1 MKTVILCGGRGT
13 RIRDVADN
21 IPKPMIPVG
30 GLPILWHLMKYY
42 AHWGHHEFVLCLGYK
57 AEVIKDFFLNYKTR
71 TSDFTL
77 TLGESQE
84 IQFHTKNQEF
94 DWRVTLV
101 DTGLEAMTGARIRKV
116 EKYLDGDENFFLT
129 YGDGLSN
136 VDLGKLMAFHQS
148 HGKIMTLSGVHPTG
162 RFGEIISD
170 AEGQVVEFNEKPS
183 VSGGRVSGGFFVCRR
198 KIFQYLDSREDLVFE
213 SEPMGR
219 LAKDRQLGLYEHNGF
234 WQPMDTYRD
243 YVALN
248 ALVSRGNAPWMLWK

>member
-21 IPKPMIPVG
+21 VPKPMIPVG

-42 AHWGHHEFVLCLGYK
+42 AHWGHHDFILCLGYK
-57 AEVIKDFFLNYKTR
+57 ADVIKDFFLNYKTR

-84 IQFHTKNQEF
+84 IQFHTKNQES

-101 DTGLEAMTGARIRKV
+101 DTGLDAMTGARIRKV
-116 EKYLDGDENFFLT
+116 ERYLDGGENFFLT

-136 VDLGKLMAFHQS
+136 VDLRKLLAFHQS

-170 AEGQVVEFNEKPS
+170 TDGQVVEFNEKPP
-183 VSGGRVSGGFFVCRR
+183 VSGGRVSGGFFVCR
-198 KIFQYLDSREDLVFE
+198 KEIFSYLDSSEDLVFE
-213 SEPMGR
+213 SEPMSR

-248 ALVSRGNAPWMLWK
+248 ALVSGGNAPWMSWK